1 MLKRIGIHRH
11 FCRLLHFCKVFDKLH
26 VVTGQSCR
34 LLVYFKVD
42 FRKLRR
48 GKSKCFSKLKN
59 LYLTGVMCLN
69 IALCPFLLTTLIA
82 GLCDDDISIFS
93 EICRQLYLGKCFC
106 STGWPHVVSGG
117 REGSRKGPTPVVIWH
132 GVTNDCCHFTE
143 GRDKRAI
150 ERHIPGIYV
159 RYGHP
164 LNYVMLAF
172 YYSRIIAKV
181 KFFFKTQN
189 QGAVLYWLP
198 YVVQAPP

>member
-1 MLKRIGIHRH
+1 MA
-11 FCRLLHFCKVFDKLH
+11 LLQIILHSCSVFDQLH

-48 GKSKCFSKLKN
+48 GRSKCFSKLKK

-69 IALCPFLLTTLIA
+69 IVLCPFLLTLIA

-93 EICRQLYLGKCFC
+93 KICRQLYLGKCFC

-117 REGSRKGPTPVVIWH
+117 REGSRNDVQHQGPTPVVIWH

-159 RYGHP
+159 RYGHS
-164 LNYVMLAF
+164 LNSILLAF
-172 YYSRIIAKV
+172 NYSRIIV
-181 KFFFKTQN
+181 KGMIFKTQN
-189 QGAVLYWLP
+189 QGVCLGCRNA
-198 YVVQAPP
+198 VVQATPQTR